1 MTSRS
6 RFARRGLLSAALC
19 TGLLASFAA
28 SPVLAQDWPRQPIKV
43 VLGFP
48 PGGGVDATA
57 RLVAQ
62 QLSEALGGHPVVV
75 DNRPGAGGTLAANA
89 VAKAEPDG
97 HTLFLMASGHSISP
111 ALYKTLPYDSVNDF
125 TMVSMTT
132 RFPFGVA
139 VGAASPIRTVGE
151 LVKQAKDKPGT
162 VTMGNA
168 GVGTGMHL
176 AAVLLQSREHIKF
189 IDVAYKGGSLAPTA
203 AASGEIAAVLDNLAG
218 MDPLIQG
225 NRLRLLAV
233 TGPQRWASYP
243 DVPTLAETVSPG
255 FDVTGWTAL
264 AGPKNMPAPVVARL
278 SREMTKIMAKPD
290 VVERLRKLGLGAVS
304 SEPAEAQK
312 VLATEVARWQKL
324 VTDEKIE
331 VQN

>member
-1 MTSRS
+1 MTSRF
-6 RFARRGLLSAALC
+6 RLARRGLLTAALG
-19 TGLLASFAA
+19 TGLLATLAA
-28 SPVLAQDWPRQPIKV
+28 GPAMAQDWPRQPIKV

-62 QLSEALGGHPVVV
+62 QLSEALGGHAVVV

-125 TMVSMTT
+125 TMISMTT

-151 LVKQAKDKPGT
+151 LMKQAKDKPGT

-278 SREMTKIMAKPD
+278 SREMTKIMARPD
-290 VVERLRKLGLGAVS
+290 VIERLRKLGLGAVS

-312 VLATEVARWQKL
+312 VLSSEVARWQKL
-324 VTDEKIE
+324 VQDEKIE

>member
-1 MTSRS
+1 MTFRS

-19 TGLLASFAA
+19 TGLLASFAT
-28 SPVLAQDWPRQPIKV
+28 SPALAQDWPRQPIKV

-290 VVERLRKLGLGAVS
+290 VIERLRKLGLGAVS

>member
-1 MTSRS
+1 MKSPRLG
-6 RFARRGLLSAALC
+6 RRGLLAALC
-19 TGLLASFAA
+19 SGLLATFSTGIAHAQAA
-28 SPVLAQDWPRQPIKV
+28 DWPRQPIKLL
-43 VLGFP
+43 LGFT

-62 QLSEALGGHPVVV
+62 QLAEALGSPVVV
-75 DNRPGAGGTLAANA
+75 ENRPGAGGTLAANA

-111 ALYKTLPYDSVNDF
+111 ALYKSLPYDSVNDF
-125 TMVSMTT
+125 TMVTMTT

-139 VGAASPIRTVGE
+139 VGASSPIRNMGE
-151 LVKQAKDKPGT
+151 LMKQAKDKPGT
-162 VTMGNA
+162 LSMGHA

-176 AAVLLQSREHIKF
+176 ASVLLQSREHVKF
-189 IDVAYKGGSLAPTA
+189 IDVAYKGGNLAPTA
-203 AASGEIAAVLDNLAG
+203 VAGGEIQAVLDNLAS
-218 MDPLIQG
+218 MEPLVNG

-233 TGPQRWASYP
+233 TGTQRWPTYP

-264 AGPKNMPAPVVARL
+264 AGPRNLPAPVVARL
-278 SREMTKIMAKPD
+278 SREMTRIMAKPE
-290 VVERLRKLGLGAVS
+290 VIERLRKLGLGATS
-304 SEPAEAQK
+304 TEPAEAQK

-324 VTDEKIE
+324 VQDEKIE
-331 VQN
+331 TQN